1 MLPHKCAPRKPGS
14 DRRAAPP
21 LLRPGAG
28 LHARFL
34 SILPRIATHGRVYF
48 RHLRAADQE
57 EAVQEM
63 VALCWK
69 WFLRLAARGKDA
81 TRFPSALAS
90 YAARA
95 VRSGRRACG
104 QERGRDA
111 LSPSAQRRHGFLVSG
126 LPAASTLSDNPLSEA
141 LADNTRTPPDEQ
153 CAFRLDFP
161 AWRGSRAERDRRII
175 DELMAGERTL
185 DVAGRHG
192 LSPARVSQLRREFHD
207 DWARFC
213 GAHPE

>member
-1 MLPHKCAPRKPGS
+1 M
-14 DRRAAPP
+14 
-21 LLRPGAG
+21 LRPGAG

-34 SILPRIATHGRVYF
+34 SILPRIVTHGRVYF
-48 RHLRAADQE
+48 RHLRRADRE
-57 EAVQEM
+57 EAVQET
-63 VALCWK
+63 VALSWK
-69 WFLRLAARGKDA
+69 WFVRLAGRGKDA
-81 TRFPSALAS
+81 SRFPSALAS

-95 VRSGRRACG
+95 VRSGRRVCG

-111 LSPSAQRRHGFLVSG
+111 LSPLAQRRRGFAVG
-126 LPAASTLSDNPLSEA
+126 RLPDVSTLSDNPLSEA
-141 LADNTRTPPDEQ
+141 LADNTQTPPDEQ

-161 AWRGSRAERDRRII
+161 AWRGSRAARDRRII
-175 DELMAGERTL
+175 DELMRGERTL

-213 GAHPE
+213 GGPA

>member
-1 MLPHKCAPRKPGS
+1 MVSHQCAPRKPDS
-14 DRRAAPP
+14 SRRAAPP
-21 LLRPGAG
+21 MLAPGAG

-48 RHLRAADQE
+48 RHLRRTDQE

-69 WFLRLAARGKDA
+69 WFVRLVARGKDA

-104 QERGRDA
+104 QERGR
-111 LSPSAQRRHGFLVSG
+111 G
-126 LPAASTLSDNPLSEA
+126 
-141 LADNTRTPPDEQ
+141 
-153 CAFRLDFP
+153 
-161 AWRGSRAERDRRII
+161 
-175 DELMAGERTL
+175 
-185 DVAGRHG
+185 
-192 LSPARVSQLRREFHD
+192 
-207 DWARFC
+207 
-213 GAHPE
+213 

>member
-1 MLPHKCAPRKPGS
+1 MLA
-14 DRRAAPP
+14 
-21 LLRPGAG
+21 PGAG

-34 SILPRIATHGRVYF
+34 AILPRIATHGRVYF
-48 RHLRAADQE
+48 RHLRRTDQE
-57 EAVQEM
+57 EAIQEM
-63 VALCWK
+63 VALSWK
-69 WFLRLAARGKDA
+69 WFVRLAARGKDA

-90 YAARA
+90 YAGRA
-95 VRSGRRACG
+95 VRSGRRVCG

-111 LSPSAQRRHGFLVSG
+111 LSPSARRRHGLLVST
-126 LPAASTLSDNPLSEA
+126 LPEVSTLSGNPLSEA

-161 AWRGSRAERDRRII
+161 AWRLTRADRDRRII

-185 DVAGRHG
+185 EVAGRHG
-192 LSPARVSQLRREFHD
+192 LSPARVSQLRREFHA

-213 GAHPE
+213 GSAE